1 MHIAEWSVK
10 RPVAVT
16 VTVLVVVLLGLVSL
30 HNLRVDL
37 FPEIDLPM
45 AGVMTSYPGVGPEE
59 IESLITVPL
68 ERTLATAPGVKN
80 ITSTSRRGQS
90 TITVEFNWGT
100 NMDVALQ
107 DLRDRLDRARRSLP
121 DDADAPMLIKYDPS
135 MMPVLVVTLAGE
147 VGLEELRRLAD
158 DVVRPRLERVDGV
171 AAVAVWGG
179 VTREIQVLVDP
190 ARLRGYGLT
199 LAQVEAALKTENQ
212 DVPAGEVREGT
223 RRYVVRVPGEF
234 RDLKDLQSV
243 VVSSSDGTTV
253 RLADLAQ
260 IKDGYAEV
268 TQLARLNG
276 HPSVLL
282 WVQKQSGANTVEV
295 VRRVK
300 TALGQLGSELPGNIR
315 YLPVLDQSTII
326 EASIRDLARNLLVGS
341 LLAAA
346 VIYFFL
352 RNWRATVVVS
362 FSIPVAVI
370 AAFSM
375 IYFSGQTLNMIS
387 LGGLA
392 LGVGMVVDDSIV
404 VLENIY
410 RHRQEGLAP
419 FEAAVGGAKEV
430 TSAVI
435 ASTLS
440 TVSVFLP
447 IVFVKGMTAQFFTP
461 MALAVSFALLASLY
475 AALTLVP
482 MVSARVL
489 ERERGEGPPSTGPLK
504 RVMERTGA
512 WLDLLYAR
520 YRTLLG
526 WALGHRRAVVL
537 GAAGLFVV
545 SLMAAPL
552 VGTEFMPTLDR
563 GQVNITVEM
572 PAGTDLDVTNRVV
585 GEIEKKVTEL
595 PEVDSVV
602 ASVGGGGMGMGGA
615 GTDQASVRLQLKDRS
630 ERKRSAAQVAEALR
644 QSLPRFPGVNVWVD
658 APGSIF
664 GGRTLGGASAPFELA
679 LKGDE
684 LDVLKDLAD
693 RLLKLV
699 RETPGTRQVRSS
711 WEQARPEAHVLVDRD
726 RVAAYG
732 LSLGQVAS
740 AIRAAVQGDV
750 VTRYRV
756 GGDEID
762 VRVRFPEDARRDVAS
777 LKTIPLLSGRGTEV
791 LLQDVAEVRPG
802 TGPMTIQRRNQTR
815 VISIT
820 SQLVGRSLGDVVAE
834 VRQKVAQLALPPGY
848 WVEYTGEA
856 EQMRETFG
864 TLLVSLALAVVL
876 IYLVLAAQFES
887 FFFPFIVMFSV
898 PVALT
903 GIVGGL
909 MLTGRAFSVPAFV
922 GAILTVG
929 IVTKNA
935 IVLVDYVNQLRARG
949 MSRDE
954 ALLRAGPVRLR
965 PILMTTGTTVMAML
979 PLVLGM
985 GEGAETQAP
994 LATAVVGGLLFSTL
1008 VTLVLVP
1015 VVYSVFDDLVVRVRE
1030 RWRRLRHQTT

>member
-1 MHIAEWSVK
+1 VHIAEWSVK

-30 HNLRVDL
+30 LNLSVDL
-37 FPEIDLPM
+37 FPELDLPM
-45 AGVMTSYPGVGPEE
+45 AGVMTSYTGVGPEE

-107 DLRDRLDRARRSLP
+107 DLRDRLDRVRRALP
-121 DDADAPMLIKYDPS
+121 DGADAPMLIKYDPS
-135 MMPVLVVTLAGE
+135 MMSVLVVTLAGE
-147 VGLEELRRLAD
+147 AGLEELKRLAD

-171 AAVAVWGG
+171 AAVSVWGG
-179 VTREIQVLVDP
+179 LNREIQVLVDP
-190 ARLRGYGLT
+190 ARLRGYGIT
-199 LAQVEAALKTENQ
+199 LAQVEAALRTENQ
-212 DVPAGEVREGT
+212 DVPGGEVREGT

-234 RDLKDLQSV
+234 RDLRDLQSV
-243 VVSSSDGTTV
+243 VVNGSDGTTV

-276 HPSVLL
+276 QPSVLL
-282 WVQKQSGANTVEV
+282 SVQKQSGANTVEV

-300 TALGQLGSELPGNIR
+300 AALGQLGSELPGNIR
-315 YLPVLDQSTII
+315 YLPVLDQSTMI
-326 EASIRDLARNLLVGS
+326 EASIRDLTRNLLAGS
-341 LLAAA
+341 LLAVA

-352 RNWRATVVVS
+352 RNWRATVVIS
-362 FSIPVAVI
+362 LSIPVAVI

-419 FEAAVGGAKEV
+419 FAAAVSGAKEV

-435 ASTLS
+435 ASTLT
-440 TVSVFLP
+440 TVAVFLP
-447 IVFVKGMTAQFFTP
+447 VVFVKGMTAQFFTP

-482 MVSARVL
+482 MVAARVL
-489 ERERGEGPPSTGPLK
+489 ERERAGARAAHGRLA
-504 RVMERTGA
+504 RLAERTGA

-520 YRTLLG
+520 YRTLLL
-526 WALGHRRAVVL
+526 WALGHRRPVVL

-552 VGTEFMPTLDR
+552 VGTEFMPALDR

-585 GEIEKKVTEL
+585 TEIEARVASL
-595 PEVDSVV
+595 PEVDAVIT
-602 ASVGGGGMGMGGA
+602 SVGGGGMGLGG
-615 GTDQASVRLQLKDRS
+615 GSTDQASVRLQLKDRS
-630 ERKRSAAQVAEALR
+630 ERKRSAAEVAEALR

-658 APGSIF
+658 APTSIF
-664 GGRTLGGASAPFELA
+664 GGRMLGGTSAPFELA

-726 RVAAYG
+726 RAAAYG
-732 LSLGQVAS
+732 LSVGQVAS
-740 AIRAAVQGDV
+740 AIRAAVQGEV
-750 VTRYRV
+750 VTQYRV

-762 VRVRFPEDARRDVAS
+762 VRVRFPEEARRDVAS
-777 LKTIPLLSGRGTEV
+777 LKAIPLLSARGTEV
-791 LLQDVAEVRPG
+791 LLQDVADVRPG

-815 VISIT
+815 VITIT
-820 SQLVGRSLGDVVAE
+820 SQLADRSLGDVVAD
-834 VRQKVAQLALPPGY
+834 VRQKVAQVAMPPGY

-876 IYLVLAAQFES
+876 VYLVLAAQFES

-909 MLTGRAFSVPAFV
+909 LLTGRAFSVPAFV

-935 IVLVDYVNQLRARG
+935 IVLVDYVNQLRQRG

-979 PLVLGM
+979 PVAAGI

-1015 VVYSVFDDLVVRVRE
+1015 VVYSIFDDLVVRMRE
-1030 RWRRLRHQTT
+1030 RWQRLRHQNT

>member
-1 MHIAEWSVK
+1 
-10 RPVAVT
+10 VAVT

-30 HNLRVDL
+30 LNLHVDL
-37 FPEIDLPM
+37 FPEMDLPM

-59 IESLITVPL
+59 IESLVTVPL
-68 ERTLATAPGVKN
+68 ERALATAPGVKN

-121 DDADAPMLIKYDPS
+121 HDADAPVLFRYDPA

-147 VGLEELRRLAD
+147 VGPEQLKRLAD

-171 AAVAVWGG
+171 AAVSVWGG

-199 LAQVEAALKTENQ
+199 LAQVEAALRTENQ
-212 DVPAGEVREGT
+212 DVPGGEVREGT

-243 VVSSSDGTTV
+243 VVSGSDGTAV

-260 IKDGYAEV
+260 IRDDYAEV
-268 TQLARLNG
+268 SQLARLNG
-276 HPSVLL
+276 QPGVLL

-300 TALGQLGSELPGNIR
+300 AALKQLGAELPGNIR
-315 YLPVLDQSTII
+315 YVPVFDQSTFI
-326 EASIRDLARNLLVGS
+326 EASIRDLARNLLAGS
-341 LLAAA
+341 LLAVA
-346 VIYFFL
+346 VIFFFL
-352 RNWRATVVVS
+352 RNWRTTLVIS
-362 FSIPVAVI
+362 LSIPVAVI

-392 LGVGMVVDDSIV
+392 LGVGLMVDDSIV

-419 FEAAVGGAKEV
+419 FAAAVSGAKEV

-435 ASTLS
+435 ASTLT
-440 TVSVFLP
+440 TVAVFLP
-447 IVFVKGMTAQFFTP
+447 VVFVKGMAAQLFTP
-461 MALAVSFALLASLY
+461 MALTVSFALLASLY

-482 MVSARVL
+482 MVSARML
-489 ERERGEGPPSTGPLK
+489 ERKPQEGRPSPGPLA

-512 WLDLLYAR
+512 WLDALYAR
-520 YRTLLG
+520 YRTLLA
-526 WALGHRRAVVL
+526 WALAHRRLVVL
-537 GAAGLFVV
+537 GAAGLFLV
-545 SLMAAPL
+545 SVLAAPL

-585 GEIEKKVTEL
+585 AEIESRVAAL
-595 PEVDSVV
+595 PEVDAVV
-602 ASVGGGGMGMGGA
+602 ASVGTAGGMGLGGGA
-615 GTDQASVRLQLKDRS
+615 TDQASVRLQLKDRS
-630 ERKRSAAQVAEALR
+630 ERKRSAAQVAEDLR
-644 QSLPRFPGVNVWVD
+644 RSLPRFPGVNLWVD

-664 GGRTLGGASAPFELA
+664 TSRMLGGTSAPFELA

-684 LDVLKDLAD
+684 LDVLKGLAD
-693 RLLKLV
+693 RLLRLV

-711 WEQARPEAHVLVDRD
+711 WEQVRPEAHVLVDRD
-726 RVAAYG
+726 RAAAYG
-732 LSLGQVAS
+732 LSVGQVAA

-750 VTRYRV
+750 VTKYRV

-762 VRVRFPEDARRDVAS
+762 VRVRFPEEARRDVAS
-777 LKTIPLLSGRGTEV
+777 LKTMPLLSGRGTEV

-802 TGPMTIQRRNQTR
+802 TGPTTVQRRNQTR
-815 VISIT
+815 VVSIT
-820 SQLVGRSLGDVVAE
+820 SQLAGRSLGDVVAD

-856 EQMRETFG
+856 EQMREAFG
-864 TLLVSLALAVVL
+864 ALLVSLALAVVL

-887 FFFPFIVMFSV
+887 FFFPFVVMFSV
-898 PVALT
+898 PVAAT
-903 GIVGGL
+903 GIVAGL
-909 MLTGRAFSVPAFV
+909 LLTGRAFSVPAFV

-935 IVLVDYVNQLRARG
+935 IVLVDYINQLRQRG
-949 MSRDE
+949 LSRDE
-954 ALLRAGPVRLR
+954 AIMRAGPVRLR

-979 PLVLGM
+979 PVAIGI

-994 LATAVVGGLLFSTL
+994 LATAVVGGLLFSTM

-1015 VVYSVFDDLVVRVRE
+1015 VVYSIFDDLVVGMRE

>member
-1 MHIAEWSVK
+1 MHIAEWSVR
-10 RPVAVT
+10 RPVAVS
-16 VTVLVVVLLGLVSL
+16 VTVLVVVLLGLVSFL
-30 HNLRVDL
+30 NLPLDL
-37 FPEIDLPM
+37 FPQVDLPM
-45 AGVMTSYPGVGPEE
+45 AGVITGYAGAGPEE
-59 IESLITVPL
+59 VESLVTVPL
-68 ERTLATAPGVKN
+68 ERTLATAPGIKN

-90 TITVEFNWGT
+90 NITVEFNWGT
-100 NMDVALQ
+100 NMDAAMQ
-107 DLRDRLDRARRSLP
+107 DLRERLDLARRSLP
-121 DDADAPMLIKYDPS
+121 DDADTPMLVKYDPS
-135 MMPVLVVTLAGE
+135 MMPVLVVTLAGA
-147 VGLEELRRLAD
+147 VGGEELKRLAD

-171 AAVAVWGG
+171 ASVSVWGG
-179 VTREIQVLVDP
+179 LTREIQVLVDP
-190 ARLRGYGLT
+190 ARLRGYGIT
-199 LAQVEAALKTENQ
+199 LAQVEAALRTENQ
-212 DVPAGEVREGT
+212 DVPGGEVREGT
-223 RRYVVRVPGEF
+223 RRYTVRVPGEF
-234 RDLKDLQSV
+234 HDLKDLQSV
-243 VVSSSDGTTV
+243 VVNGSDGTAV
-253 RLADLAQ
+253 RLADLAE
-260 IKDGYAEV
+260 IRDGHAEV

-276 HPSVLL
+276 QPSVLL
-282 WVQKQSGANTVEV
+282 SVQKQSGANTVEV

-300 TALGQLGSELPGNIR
+300 DALGQLGGELPGNIR

-326 EASIRDLARNLLVGS
+326 EASIRDLTRNLLAGS
-341 LLAAA
+341 LLAVA

-352 RNWRATVVVS
+352 RNWRATVVIS
-362 FSIPVAVI
+362 LSIPVAVI
-370 AAFSM
+370 AAFCM
-375 IYFSGQTLNMIS
+375 LYFGGQTLNMIS
-387 LGGLA
+387 LGGLT
-392 LGVGMVVDDSIV
+392 LGVGMMVDDSIV

-419 FEAAVGGAKEV
+419 FAAAVSGAKEV
-430 TSAVI
+430 TGAVI
-435 ASTLS
+435 ASTLT
-440 TVSVFLP
+440 TVAVFLP
-447 IVFVKGMTAQFFTP
+447 VVFVKGMTAQFFTP

-489 ERERGEGPPSTGPLK
+489 ERERGEARPALGRLAA
-504 RVMERTGA
+504 VMERTGA
-512 WLDLLYAR
+512 WLDALYAR
-520 YRTLLG
+520 YRTLLA
-526 WALGHRRAVVL
+526 WALGHRRLVVL
-537 GAAGLFVV
+537 GAAGLFAA
-545 SLMAAPL
+545 SLAAVPL
-552 VGTEFMPTLDR
+552 VGTEFMPALDR
-563 GQVNITVEM
+563 GLVNITVEM

-585 GEIEKKVTEL
+585 TEIEAAVASL
-595 PEVDSVV
+595 PEVDAVI
-602 ASVGGGGMGMGGA
+602 ASVGGGGMGMGGGG
-615 GTDQASVRLQLKDRS
+615 GTDQASVRLQLKERS
-630 ERKRSAAQVAEALR
+630 ERKRSAAQVAEDLR
-644 QSLPRFPGVNVWVD
+644 RSLPRFPGVNVWVD
-658 APGSIF
+658 APASIF
-664 GGRTLGGASAPFELA
+664 GGRALGGTSAPFELA

-684 LDVLKDLAD
+684 LDVLKGLAD
-693 RLLKLV
+693 RLVGLV

-726 RVAAYG
+726 RAAAYG
-732 LSLGQVAS
+732 LSVGQVAS
-740 AIRAAVQGDV
+740 AVRAAVQGDV

-762 VRVRFPEDARRDVAS
+762 VRVRFPEEARRDVAS

-834 VRQKVAQLALPPGY
+834 VRQKVAQVAMPPGY

-909 MLTGRAFSVPAFV
+909 LLTGRAFSVPAFV

-979 PLVLGM
+979 PLVLGI

-1015 VVYSVFDDLVVRVRE
+1015 VVYSIFDDLVVRVRE
-1030 RWRRLRHQTT
+1030 RWRRSPP